1 MKEKDP
7 IEEAIWA
14 GSLALVKSLWGGQDY
29 GYSRSAGGYVHDG
42 DTTSVTLDTDK
53 HQDDGTSL
61 VYDIEIKVT
70 KRISHSDSFWGPGGY
85 IEKENI
91 PARKIAR
98 IEGHHYVIE
107 EDDNSGGFQ
116 GMGGRLFTIVFDDGR
131 EVVTRNLWSQGTIPP
146 KWRERHPDNAH
157 FKTAEKVAVP
167 GGGHAWNAD
176 KSKIT
181 FTDLVELQCEYCA
194 DVNDRVIPTQEHCT
208 CATPKIRDTE
218 YMFHSPYE
226 DAESWD
232 ED

>member
-29 GYSRSAGGYVHDG
+29 GYNRSAAGYVHEG
-42 DTTSVTLDTDK
+42 DTTSVTLDTGK
-53 HQDDGTSL
+53 YQDDGTQL
-61 VYDIEIKVT
+61 FYDIEIKVT
-70 KRISHSDSFWGPGGY
+70 KRISHGDSFWGPGGY

-98 IEGHHYVIE
+98 IDGHHYVIE

-116 GMGGRLFTIVFDDGR
+116 GMGGRAFTIVFDDGR
-131 EVVTRNLWSQGTIPP
+131 EVVTRNLWSQGHVPP

-157 FKTAEKVAVP
+157 FKTAEKAAVS
-167 GGGHAWNAD
+167 GSFSQLRDRD
-176 KSKIT
+176 KSKIS

-194 DVNDRVIPTQEHCT
+194 DVNDRIIPVQDHCT
-208 CATPKIRDTE
+208 CATPEIRDTE
-218 YMFHSPYE
+218 YMFQPEFENAE
-226 DAESWD
+226 D
-232 ED
+232 